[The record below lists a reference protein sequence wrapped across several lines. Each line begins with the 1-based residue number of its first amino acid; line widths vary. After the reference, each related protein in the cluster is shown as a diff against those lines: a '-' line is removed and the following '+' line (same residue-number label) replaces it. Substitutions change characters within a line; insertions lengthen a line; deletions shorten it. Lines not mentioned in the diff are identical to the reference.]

1 MAEDRSMLHSLTRLV
16 MGGLVNSYD
25 GLRSRLD
32 VWETHRDTLATE
44 AARGKTGVPGP
55 AADEVGG
62 RQPPG
67 SPDLAVTPLTES
79 ERDRLRFALI
89 GAIFT
94 AQEQAGRGL
103 RQAGRASRLVGNLA
117 ELLVGPVYN
126 SRLLEPLRNQVD
138 ALAERG
144 QQEVERWID
153 LGRYED
159 EAGRE
164 LARAAVSEQVDNAI
178 EYLTANDEVQELVQ
192 SQSAGLVDEV
202 IEEARERTVSADNFL
217 ESLVRSFLR
226 RPQRWELPDP
236 PAAIKNQA
244 AAPRQVPGKVLKR

>member
-1 MAEDRSMLHSLTRLV
+1 MLRSFTRLV
-16 MGGLVNSYD
+16 IGGLANGYD

-32 VWETHRDTLATE
+32 VWETRRQA
-44 AARGKTGVPGP
+44 P
-55 AADEVGG
+55 AAKTAAGKQATPTPAD
-62 RQPPG
+62 G
-67 SPDLAVTPLTES
+67 SPAPLAPVERMPES

-89 GAIFT
+89 GAVFA

-103 RQAGRASRLVGNLA
+103 RQAGRASRLVGNIA
-117 ELLVGPVYN
+117 GLLVGPVYN
-126 SRLLEPLRNQVD
+126 SRLLSPLRGQID
-138 ALAERG
+138 SLAERG

-159 EAGRE
+159 EVSRE
-164 LARAAVSEQVDNAI
+164 LARAAVYERVDNAI

-236 PAAIKNQA
+236 PPAIKNQA
-244 AAPRQVPGKVLKR
+244 AAPRQVPGKVIKR